1 MIILEAGS
9 NFSILEARRSSQCKE
24 DTRHSSKP
32 KSFELSKKICAAAG
46 VFILNHIGPC
56 TVGVNGNDSY

>member
-46 VFILNHIGPC
+46 VNHIGLC